1 MDYQKNVA
9 EHRRLTILRMLDEQD
24 DASLNTTVLLDG
36 LSEVAFAV
44 HKSVLAEDVKL
55 LKNLEVVS
63 VQELPGDISV
73 VAITPHGI
81 KVVRGLIRA
90 DGIKYPGRQGG

>member
-1 MDYQKNVA
+1 MIYAEKVA
-9 EHRRLTILRMLDEQD
+9 EHRRLTILRMLNDQD
-24 DASLNTTVLLDG
+24 DASLNTSVLLDG
-36 LSEVAFAV
+36 LAEVGFGV

-55 LKNLEVVS
+55 MKNLEVVT
-63 VQELPGDISV
+63 VQELSGGICV

-90 DGIKYPGRQGG
+90 DGIKYPGRQEV